1 MRKISII
8 GSTGS
13 IGTQTLEVVR
23 NNPDYSV
30 EALSCGRNIDLI
42 EEQIREFKPRLAA
55 VGSEEDAKD
64 LRARL
69 KDMDIT
75 IASGME
81 GLVAVAGCE
90 YSDTVVTAIVGMI
103 GVRPTLA
110 AIEAGKNIALA
121 NKETLVTA
129 GHLVMKRAAEKG
141 VKILPVDSE
150 HSAIFQSLQ
159 GNEGNKIRRIL
170 LTASGGP
177 FRGKTRDELKD
188 VTVQQALNHPNWS
201 MGPKITIDSA
211 TMVNKGLEIIEAHW
225 LFDVSADM
233 IEVVV
238 QPESIIHSAVEYED
252 GAVMAQ
258 LGVPDMK
265 LPIQYALTYPERRP
279 MQGDKLDFTKMR
291 GINISVPDRNTFKG
305 LDFAYRA
312 SATGGS
318 MPTVL
323 NAANEYAVAK
333 FLAGNCRFLDIY
345 DIIEYAMD
353 AHEGSVIE
361 NPSLEDILDTEKWTD
376 EILLSKFGNN

>member
-13 IGTQTLEVVR
+13 IGTQTLDVIR
-23 NNPDYSV
+23 NNPDFSV
-30 EALSCGRNIDLI
+30 AALSCGKNINLL

-55 VGSEEDAKD
+55 VESEDDAKE
-64 LRARL
+64 LRSRL
-69 KDMDIT
+69 KDIDIT

-90 YSDTVVTAIVGMI
+90 ECDTVVTAIVGMI

-110 AIEAGKNIALA
+110 AIEAGKDIALA

-177 FRGKTRDELKD
+177 FRGKTRDELRD

-279 MQGDKLDFTKMR
+279 MQGDKLDFTKMS

-305 LDFAYRA
+305 LDFAYKA
-312 SATGGS
+312 SDIGGS

-323 NAANEYAVAK
+323 NAANEFAVAR
-333 FLAGNCRFLDIY
+333 FLKGQCRFLDIY

-353 AHEGSVIE
+353 KHEGNVIAQ
-361 NPSLEDILDTEKWTD
+361 PSLEDILDTEKWTD
-376 EILLSKFGNN
+376 EILFSKYGE

>member
-13 IGTQTLEVVR
+13 IGTQTLDVIR
-23 NNPDYSV
+23 NNPDFSV
-30 EALSCGRNIDLI
+30 AALSCGKNINLL

-55 VGSEEDAKD
+55 VESEDDAKE
-64 LRARL
+64 LRSRL
-69 KDMDIT
+69 KDIDIT

-90 YSDTVVTAIVGMI
+90 ECDTVVTAIVGMI

-110 AIEAGKNIALA
+110 AIEAGKDIALA

-177 FRGKTRDELKD
+177 FRGKTRDELRD

-279 MQGDKLDFTKMR
+279 MQGDKLDFTKMS

-305 LDFAYRA
+305 LDFAYKA
-312 SATGGS
+312 SDIGGS

-323 NAANEYAVAK
+323 NAANEFAVAR
-333 FLAGNCRFLDIY
+333 FLKGQCRFLDIY

-353 AHEGSVIE
+353 KHEGNVIAQ
-361 NPSLEDILDTEKWTD
+361 PSLDDILETEKWTD
-376 EILLSKFGNN
+376 EILFSKYGE

>member
-13 IGTQTLEVVR
+13 IGTQTLDVIR
-23 NNPDYSV
+23 NNPDFSV
-30 EALSCGRNIDLI
+30 AALSCGKNINLL

-55 VGSEEDAKD
+55 VESEDDAKE
-64 LRARL
+64 LRSRL
-69 KDMDIT
+69 KDIDIT

-90 YSDTVVTAIVGMI
+90 ECDTVVTAIVGMI

-110 AIEAGKNIALA
+110 AIEAGKDIALA

-177 FRGKTRDELKD
+177 FRGKTRDELRD

-279 MQGDKLDFTKMR
+279 MQGDKLDFTKMS

-305 LDFAYRA
+305 LDFAYKA
-312 SATGGS
+312 SDIGGS

-323 NAANEYAVAK
+323 NAANEFAVAR
-333 FLAGNCRFLDIY
+333 FLKGQCRFLDIY

-353 AHEGSVIE
+353 KHEGNVIAQ
-361 NPSLEDILDTEKWTD
+361 PSLEDILETEKWTD
-376 EILLSKFGNN
+376 EILFSKYGE